1 MRTINEIKAEIRVC
15 KEHIYKAELKIDEL
29 MRELETMGSKVAQK
43 TTKYNFQRKAEL
55 LGYEIEPEKQFAKGE
70 RQFRSDW
77 VVSYNGKSVGIEYMG
92 ITSKSFL
99 HFSRGEG
106 FLVIKVEDEFDEDG
120 ELLPNEPFMHYLKGK
135 STMVQTMN
143 GHTSPMG
150 YKKDCEKRN
159 LAVSYGLYELSYIAS
174 NFDNVWADLE
184 RFFNA

>member
-29 MRELETMGSKVAQK
+29 MRELEIMGSKIAQK

-77 VVSYNGKSVGIEYMG
+77 VVSYNGKKIACEYNG
-92 ITSKSFL
+92 ITSKTFL
-99 HFSRGEG
+99 HTTGSGRK
-106 FLVIKVEDEFDEDG
+106 I
-120 ELLPNEPFMHYLKGK
+120 
-135 STMVQTMN
+135 MVQTMN